1 MITVSAWQGDDGE
14 VKQFILDRSPYLFL
28 NPTFALHP
36 IPISFYSTVSDTRM
50 SLLKPR
56 AIVRANVLWA
66 SPAKVTCSP
75 FPRLGPLWYCSQMN
89 RKIHLQDPEHL
100 CLIEVSIIETIA
112 NNPKLKPVHCSTSQ
126 QNDTPVLT
134 ECLSICIFTFDKRF
148 QETSIAVGSRG
159 GVRTENPRGFWGW
172 LTGLKISGQ
181 SSSSL

>member
-75 FPRLGPLWYCSQMN
+75 FPRLGPL
-89 RKIHLQDPEHL
+89 
-100 CLIEVSIIETIA
+100 
-112 NNPKLKPVHCSTSQ
+112 
-126 QNDTPVLT
+126 
-134 ECLSICIFTFDKRF
+134 
-148 QETSIAVGSRG
+148 
-159 GVRTENPRGFWGW
+159 
-172 LTGLKISGQ
+172 
-181 SSSSL
+181 